1 MLILTRASV
10 IREGNVSV
18 DSANDTPL
26 RMQGRRLPCVALA
39 IFGVFVFMAI
49 FAEVLSPHSPY
60 QTALSKRM
68 LPPFWMEGGSI
79 QHLLGTDR
87 LGRDSLS
94 RIIMGARVSL
104 LAGFVAVAIAAAVGA
119 VLGLLAGYLGRWVDA
134 VIMRA
139 TDAALSF
146 PLILIALLFAV
157 ALGPSFTNLILVL
170 ALVMW
175 ARFARLARGETLT
188 WKERDFVA
196 LARVAG
202 CSMTRILL
210 RHIFPNVVNTLVVLA
225 TLQVG
230 WVITVEAALSFLGA
244 GVPPPNPSWGG
255 LIAEGRNFVSTAW
268 WLSFFPGLAIILLVM
283 SINLIGDWLRDELDP
298 KIRDSR

>member
-1 MLILTRASV
+1 MPILTPASAIPDGSAAAGSSDWASV
-10 IREGNVSV
+10 RSV
-18 DSANDTPL
+18 KW
-26 RMQGRRLPCVALA
+26 RLPYVAIA
-39 IFGVFVFMAI
+39 IFAAFAFMAI
-49 FAEVLSPHSPY
+49 FADVISPHSPY
-60 QTALSKRM
+60 ATALSKRM
-68 LPPFWMEGGSI
+68 LPPFWMEGGSFDY
-79 QHLLGTDR
+79 LLGTDR
-87 LGRDSLS
+87 LGRDNLS

-104 LAGFVAVAIAAAVGA
+104 LAGFIAVACAAAIGA
-119 VLGLLAGYLGRWVDA
+119 VLGLLSGYLSGWVDV
-134 VIMRA
+134 VIMRT
-139 TDAALSF
+139 TDAMLSF

-157 ALGPSFTNLILVL
+157 ALGPSFINLILVL

-188 WKERDFVA
+188 WKEREFVA

-202 CSMTRILL
+202 CSTFRILL

-268 WLSFFPGLAIILLVM
+268 WLSFFPGLAIVLLVM